1 MGLTGIK
8 ARIITCSDSAARGER
23 ADESGPALRA
33 LLEQH
38 GAKVDAIEVVPDSV
52 QEISD
57 AIASAIDIRQADLVI
72 TTGGTGIAPRDVTPE
87 ATMRVA
93 DRRIEGFGELM
104 RARSLER
111 TPMAPLS
118 RAQAATRGRSLIL
131 NLPGSP
137 KGAVENLQFVLHLI
151 PHTLELL
158 RQDSVQ
164 DHPGAG

>member
-1 MGLTGIK
+1 MGTADIR

-23 ADESGPALRA
+23 TDESGPAVRA

-38 GAKVDAIEVVPDSV
+38 GIAVENIEIVPDSV

-57 AIASAIDIRQADLVI
+57 AIASAIDIRHADLVV
-72 TTGGTGIAPRDVTPE
+72 TTGGTGVAPRDVTPE

-104 RARSLER
+104 RARSLE
-111 TPMAPLS
+111 TTTMAPLS

-137 KGAVENLQFVLHLI
+137 KGAVENLGFVIHLI

-158 RQDSVQ
+158 RRDSVQ
-164 DHPGAG
+164 DHPS